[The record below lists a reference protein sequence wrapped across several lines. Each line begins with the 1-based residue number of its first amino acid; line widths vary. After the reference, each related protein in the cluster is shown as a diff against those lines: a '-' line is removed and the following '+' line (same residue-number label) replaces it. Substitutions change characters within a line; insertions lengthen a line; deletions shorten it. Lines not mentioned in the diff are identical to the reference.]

1 MYTGKAQN
9 YNFENTFLGYSSG
22 LEDEYVVGASISF
35 SEKGIYWKSLIL
47 FDMGIGYGAGGSAN
61 IGAKTYGKKIFHFW

>member
-35 SEKGIYWKSLIL
+35 SEKGIY
-47 FDMGIGYGAGGSAN
+47 
-61 IGAKTYGKKIFHFW
+61 